1 MEKVIKVNKMENTP
15 IFKLLIS
22 MSLPMIISMF
32 IQSLYNLV
40 DSIYIGKFSN
50 EALTA
55 VGLAFPLQNLIVA
68 FGVGIGVGINAILSR
83 ALGAK
88 DFKKASDTARNGIVI
103 VLAVAILF
111 SLIAT
116 IITPT
121 YMRSLSDNEN
131 VIAYGIEYLTI
142 INICCI
148 GWLFAITFER
158 LLQSTGKTIYVMI
171 VQASGAIINIILDYF
186 LIFTCNLGVAGAA
199 LATVIGQWVSALLGL
214 LFNIFLNK
222 EISISFKEYK
232 IDFKMI
238 KEILLIGIPST
249 IMSAVA
255 SLLTFLFNLILKSFH
270 DLKIPGTDLTY
281 GEDPK
286 TVFGLYFK
294 LNGIFFM
301 PIFGL
306 NNGLVPIIAY
316 NYGAKR
322 KDKIY
327 QVVKYGRILALI
339 MMGIGTIL
347 FMFLPEQLI
356 ALFAESSEDSARLAL
371 TGVNC
376 LRIIS
381 LSFIIAAINIIFS
394 SLFQALGNGFY
405 SMVISF
411 VRQLIVLLPV
421 AFLLSLTKQL
431 DSVWYSYIIAEVVAL
446 GCSFYFYKRIKR
458 NKIEN
463 M

>member
-1 MEKVIKVNKMENTP
+1 MK
-15 IFKLLIS
+15 
-22 MSLPMIISMF
+22 
-32 IQSLYNLV
+32 
-40 DSIYIGKFSN
+40 
-50 EALTA
+50 
-55 VGLAFPLQNLIVA
+55 
-68 FGVGIGVGINAILSR
+68 
-83 ALGAK
+83 
-88 DFKKASDTARNGIVI
+88 
-103 VLAVAILF
+103 
-111 SLIAT
+111 
-116 IITPT
+116 
-121 YMRSLSDNEN
+121 SLSNNET
-131 VIAYGIEYLTI
+131 VINYGIEYLTI
-142 INICCI
+142 INACCI
-148 GWLFAITFER
+148 GCLFSITFER

-186 LIFTCNLGVAGAA
+186 LIFTCNLGVTGAA
-199 LATVIGQWVSALLGL
+199 LATVIGQCSAAILGL

-222 EISISFKEYK
+222 EINISFKGYK
-232 IDFKMI
+232 IDFKII

-255 SLLTFLFNLILKSFH
+255 SLLTFMFNLILKSFH
-270 DLKIPGTDLTY
+270 DLKIPGTDLLY

-339 MMGIGTIL
+339 MMAIGTAL

-356 ALFAESSEDSARLAL
+356 SLFSESNEVGARLAL

-381 LSFIIAAINIIFS
+381 LSFIVAAVNIIFS

-405 SMVISF
+405 SMTVSF
-411 VRQLIVLLPV
+411 IRQLVILLPL
-421 AFLLSLTKQL
+421 AFLFSLTQKL
-431 DSVWYSYIIAEVVAL
+431 DLVWYSYIIAELIAL
-446 GCSFYFYKRIKR
+446 LFSLYFYKRIKFK
-458 NKIEN
+458 KIECL
-463 M
+463 